1 MVIVNLTRATTRKGF
16 VRTERA
22 NDLQFSLAVKVLP
35 SNNSKN
41 SSLCRGYE
49 YQVGKSVPLSCEY
62 GDPQFWGPRVY
73 EIVAFKHVIKL
84 SPLSVFLGCIF
95 SHHLCSRRQ
104 FLWCMFAI
112 ICFLLLPLG
121 RHPLCSSLL
130 FQTLAFV
137 SQVGLGSSTPSL
149 LQADH
154 LN

>member
-1 MVIVNLTRATTRKGF
+1 MVIVNLTRATTHKGF

-22 NDLQFSLAVKVLP
+22 NDLQFSLTVKVLP

-62 GDPQFWGPRVY
+62 GDPQFWGPQVY

-112 ICFLLLPLG
+112 ICFDPFASFGQASFMFSAFSNTCFCL
-121 RHPLCSSLL
+121 SSR
-130 FQTLAFV
+130 AWIID
-137 SQVGLGSSTPSL
+137 SKSASG
-149 LQADH
+149 
-154 LN
+154 